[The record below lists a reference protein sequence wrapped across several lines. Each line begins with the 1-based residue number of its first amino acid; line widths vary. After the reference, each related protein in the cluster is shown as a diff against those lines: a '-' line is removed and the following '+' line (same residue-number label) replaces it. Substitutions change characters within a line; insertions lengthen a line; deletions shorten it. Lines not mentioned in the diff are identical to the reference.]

1 MDVLLKALSSS
12 NSMETSVDTEVGRS
26 TDTLL
31 DEWKLV
37 IKKFTKKEPELLA
50 ALLKEVLNMIEVHEN
65 MKYNTG
71 KYQLK

>member
-50 ALLKEVLNMIEVHEN
+50 TLLKEVLNMIEVHEN
-65 MKYNTG
+65 MKYETG
-71 KYQLK
+71 KYQLM